1 MIYTS
6 YGSVCELETQIL
18 SAGDWDF
25 IEKGKRDTLKK
36 DIPGIERILKA
47 LIKSLKN
54 KPSNPWP
61 LESLNPDSSTGDV
74 PYVVTVGFTDRS
86 LSTHHGRRLCAER

>member
-6 YGSVCELETQIL
+6 YGSVCELEIQIL

-54 KPSNPWP
+54 KPSNP
-61 LESLNPDSSTGDV
+61 
-74 PYVVTVGFTDRS
+74 
-86 LSTHHGRRLCAER
+86 

>member
-1 MIYTS
+1 MFLFPNIAEGYARKTTIDYVRMIYTS
-6 YGSVCELETQIL
+6 YGSVCELEIQIL

-54 KPSNPWP
+54 KPSNP
-61 LESLNPDSSTGDV
+61 
-74 PYVVTVGFTDRS
+74 
-86 LSTHHGRRLCAER
+86 